1 MRILKKHIE
10 TASLVTCT
18 NLSLRFTFKLPHVY
32 LQNIGSQNH
41 LSQGQM
47 SNFTC
52 VEPNAIEQEE
62 TIWLTGIRFNTYV
75 VPKLYDLKLYKT
87 EFSMRKGEV

>member
-52 VEPNAIEQEE
+52 VEPNAIEQE
-62 TIWLTGIRFNTYV
+62 TIWLTGIRSNTYV
-75 VPKLYDLKLYKT
+75 VPKLYDFKL
-87 EFSMRKGEV
+87 

>member
-1 MRILKKHIE
+1 MF
-10 TASLVTCT
+10 TCKT
-18 NLSLRFTFKLPHVY
+18 KGQWY
-32 LQNIGSQNH
+32 IGSQNH
-41 LSQGQM
+41 LSHCQM

-62 TIWLTGIRFNTYV
+62 TIWLTGISFNTCV

-87 EFSMRKGEV
+87 EFCMRKGEV

>member
-1 MRILKKHIE
+1 
-10 TASLVTCT
+10 
-18 NLSLRFTFKLPHVY
+18 
-32 LQNIGSQNH
+32 
-41 LSQGQM
+41 M

-87 EFSMRKGEV
+87 DFSMRKGEVYCGFLVLTCQRSKPMAPISSYL

>member
-1 MRILKKHIE
+1 MF
-10 TASLVTCT
+10 TCKT
-18 NLSLRFTFKLPHVY
+18 KGQLY
-32 LQNIGSQNH
+32 IGSQNH

-62 TIWLTGIRFNTYV
+62 TIWLTCIRFNPYV

>member
-1 MRILKKHIE
+1 
-10 TASLVTCT
+10 
-18 NLSLRFTFKLPHVY
+18 
-32 LQNIGSQNH
+32 
-41 LSQGQM
+41 M

-62 TIWLTGIRFNTYV
+62 TICLTGIRFNTCV